1 MAQASQ
7 QDQPHKEEP
16 ESPPYPQIECPP
28 CAMRGSELLVSG
40 VSSAPNPAEKKLRKQ
55 KQPRAKS
62 KKAVRSNRA
71 SELRKQQHRQ
81 EAEYPDGLQAQQQQ
95 QPSPHLRRLYKGRGP
110 SAVFLGS
117 NSDSDSDTDSD
128 SGALPDLHL
137 KIIEPYRS
145 SAGLPRTSTQ
155 RSVASQ
161 SKNSPARNVPH
172 SAEDPSAAAGSGSSS
187 LDLPRLREQ
196 LQETERQRSKL
207 KNRLAELAKLMSES
221 MAEEHRPDDAAVAME
236 TAAAKLATVSTD
248 SRYPSDPSVEHDD
261 EDQSESLVSVPE
273 AEDTVENVELPP
285 LEVEKPQ
292 TESASVAIQTDQL
305 LGVADKPDL
314 CDRATQSVTSESPQ
328 SQQLLEAQSRERQS
342 LLARLKSAA
351 EDCANLR
358 LDREAMRR
366 QLDAAQFDRRMALAE
381 AEEKRA
387 DLATARREVDD
398 RDGRLERMAASQVR
412 TEKEVGNLRS
422 QLSELRR
429 QLDSAE
435 NSCQAEAAENQR
447 HRAKILSL
455 ESQLDS
461 RIQELAAVTN
471 ALIEKR
477 RSEEDLLAR
486 VQQLQRALTS
496 SEETVARLTGQLA
509 AEQRRVREIL
519 LTEKSLLQQQQQQ
532 LSRSRRY
539 SSLNS
544 PSQLSPREPTDNA
557 ASRPNADAAP
567 RQQRASANKSELVSR
582 LEQRIAEMDARIERL
597 TAEAR
602 DRMSRHQQQR
612 HVQPRRSS
620 RNQSQQQQQQQ
631 PNSNKDSAGSNAR
644 KSQTDGQQRHQMHV
658 LTAADC
664 DEGALSSLEH
674 RAAQLESSNRLLV
687 QDVQSLRCLCS
698 GLLLQWKEGQRNF
711 DGLTANQQP
720 PPQQLALT
728 DYLQETEKLR
738 RLIDQQMREMLLAPQ
753 EASLISNS
761 DSSQLFEDLRIQQEA
776 INQRWHVVQLSFNQ
790 SKMDTASNSDRC
802 GAAQPARKVANSSA
816 VSSAAAAAAAAA
828 AATATKSLGRNNP
841 PSQPKPVRPATSRR
855 RSKHLQ

>member
-1 MAQASQ
+1 
-7 QDQPHKEEP
+7 
-16 ESPPYPQIECPP
+16 
-28 CAMRGSELLVSG
+28 MRGSELLVSG

-117 NSDSDSDTDSD
+117 NSDSVSDTDSD

-145 SAGLPRTSTQ
+145 SAGLPRTST
-155 RSVASQ
+155 SH
-161 SKNSPARNVPH
+161 H
-172 SAEDPSAAAGSGSSS
+172 SRKIHRQETFPAAGSGSSS

-435 NSCQAEAAENQR
+435 NSRQAEAAENQR

-486 VQQLQRALTS
+486 VQQLQRQLSS
-496 SEETVARLTGQLA
+496 SEETVTRLKGQLETEQTRPRVA
-509 AEQRRVREIL
+509 APLPPPPPPPPPPKQPPVLPTVEEEVQTADTAAPWPEEMNQRMAELDARINRLIAGAREGVGGGPSEQRRRVGAPGIEPEADEQPESATAHRSSQQVATSTPQAPRIDTQTEPMPTNQRIDL
-519 LTEKSLLQQQQQQ
+519 LLNRTEQLEASNQQ
-532 LSRSRRY
+532 LAKDVRMLRQMCADLLESRKELKNELAVAKMSGSTSAAANLE
-539 SSLNS
+539 SSDVSQAHHQGLSDYLFQTETLRAMILRQLRDLQNS
-544 PSQLSPREPTDNA
+544 KQRLQFRS
-557 ASRPNADAAP
+557 
-567 RQQRASANKSELVSR
+567 QQRELS
-582 LEQRIAEMDARIERL
+582 LSQEL
-597 TAEAR
+597 
-602 DRMSRHQQQR
+602 
-612 HVQPRRSS
+612 
-620 RNQSQQQQQQQ
+620 QSQQAAVDRSWQALQASLSASAQ
-631 PNSNKDSAGSNAR
+631 PRNSSS
-644 KSQTDGQQRHQMHV
+644 V
-658 LTAADC
+658 
-664 DEGALSSLEH
+664 GAY
-674 RAAQLESSNRLLV
+674 R
-687 QDVQSLRCLCS
+687 D
-698 GLLLQWKEGQRNF
+698 F
-711 DGLTANQQP
+711 
-720 PPQQLALT
+720 
-728 DYLQETEKLR
+728 YLR
-738 RLIDQQMREMLLAPQ
+738 RAGNIVASKSKAAESTRLI
-753 EASLISNS
+753 
-761 DSSQLFEDLRIQQEA
+761 EA
-776 INQRWHVVQLSFNQ
+776 IRRHPLSDAV
-790 SKMDTASNSDRC
+790 KRC
-802 GAAQPARKVANSSA
+802 GCRHADNCPMKAEWQ
-816 VSSAAAAAAAAA
+816 
-828 AATATKSLGRNNP
+828 
-841 PSQPKPVRPATSRR
+841 
-855 RSKHLQ
+855 